1 MNRINFQ
8 RMNRLLLRSEE
19 VVAEPAMSS
28 TVINIYNDALKP
40 KAEAYRNAF
49 DAIAIA
55 ESKHK
60 EKKAEVSVAIKA
72 FAEPY
77 KAARASVLAVSPTK
91 VLPATLSAQ
100 GTDTDTLYAIKT
112 LVKAIKE
119 YIGQSWADG
128 LLNGEFGAESAD
140 VMTKLSD
147 SILANKALAE
157 ATTARAEAF
166 EPAYAAFMAF
176 KRVVRH
182 ALGAKSK
189 QYKRLHIRST
199 KSASEAEGEQEGAS
213 SEEEKETTPA
223 STTPT
228 ATTST
233 APAPAAPVKDAPKLP
248 PAAPVKD
255 APTLALAAPVKD
267 APAPMKDAPALASA
281 PAALAKEAPAPASAP
296 LSMTTPATATE
307 AMPG

>member
-1 MNRINFQ
+1 MNRVNYHL
-8 RMNRLLLRSEE
+8 MNRLLLRCEE
-19 VVAEPAMSS
+19 VATEPAMSS

-55 ESKHK
+55 ESKNK

-77 KAARASVLAVSPTK
+77 KAARASVLAVAPTK

-140 VMTKLSD
+140 VMAKLSE
-147 SILANKALAE
+147 SILVNKALSE
-157 ATTARAEAF
+157 AVTARAEAF

-189 QYKRLHIRST
+189 QYKRLHIRSA
-199 KSASEAEGEQEGAS
+199 KSASEAEGEQEEAS

-228 ATTST
+228 ASTST
-233 APAPAAPVKDAPKLP
+233 APAPAVPVKGGS
-248 PAAPVKD
+248 
-255 APTLALAAPVKD
+255 TLALAAPVKD
-267 APAPMKDAPALASA
+267 APAPAKDAPAPASA
-281 PAALAKEAPAPASAP
+281 PAALAEEAPAPASTPVSVATQAP
-296 LSMTTPATATE
+296 VSE